1 MDNDGKRSLYEEMML
16 MYDREDEAAE
26 AEENT
31 DAKASE
37 NDAEKTP
44 QKPLN
49 AESYEQLDIMIQRV
63 SMSVNDYK
71 RQKESFVKDA
81 DAIYSKLRRMKDELS
96 ATRIFFCAWIASWIF
111 FILIFKAMKKA
122 TEAPMVL
129 MDAIL
134 IIAVVLLISLAKI
147 TVLPFLKA
155 NLTYRIYAADPKY
168 SYFINQEFLSTIK
181 REHEYYSKS
190 IATIESRMKKYKTI
204 QEKLEKNE
212 MLSDEEKEICCKRA
226 DYLIPAYTF
235 REYKYRLFDS
245 IRNIILVIKGTV

>member
-37 NDAEKTP
+37 KDTEKKP

-49 AESYEQLDIMIQRV
+49 AESYEQLDIMIKRV

-111 FILIFKAMKKA
+111 FILIFHIL
-122 TEAPMVL
+122 T
-129 MDAIL
+129 IL
-134 IIAVVLLISLAKI
+134 III
-147 TVLPFLKA
+147 TH
-155 NLTYRIYAADPKY
+155 I
-168 SYFINQEFLSTIK
+168 
-181 REHEYYSKS
+181 
-190 IATIESRMKKYKTI
+190 
-204 QEKLEKNE
+204 
-212 MLSDEEKEICCKRA
+212 
-226 DYLIPAYTF
+226 
-235 REYKYRLFDS
+235 
-245 IRNIILVIKGTV
+245 